1 MESAIDVMDGKS
13 SSFGLIDVGFD
24 IDTIAAGI
32 KSTGA
37 VIPPRLYMYETA
49 GRRLFEIMAH
59 HTLMIFII
67 RALAASGLG
76 STASVHA
83 LFVQPD
89 LLLKLRYP
97 AMFRSRLMVQDK
109 LGRGEENTSAG
120 RMDCERCLKRRKRNE
135 LRAALNSVAPVAP
148 HWRQLATFAV
158 ELPYKH
164 SIASSRG
171 SLPTV
176 HIV

>member
-1 MESAIDVMDGKS
+1 MTLLRICSEAKEPRAVQTRYFHFVDRFSPGDPLESAIDVMDGRS

-120 RMDCERCLKRRKRNE
+120 RMDCE
-135 LRAALNSVAPVAP
+135 
-148 HWRQLATFAV
+148 
-158 ELPYKH
+158 
-164 SIASSRG
+164 
-171 SLPTV
+171 
-176 HIV
+176 